1 MDRSTTPGSHLRGL
15 LPALL
20 IILTACQGT
29 GQDSRSGAGGAP
41 PAAPQEKKTAMN
53 WNEVLKYAR
62 NGSPTP
68 DRRVEKS
75 ADEWKKLLTPEQ
87 YAIARGKGT
96 ERAHTGEYCSSHEPG
111 VYACVCCKTVLFDS
125 RQKFESGTGWPSFT
139 TPAAPNVISYAEDG
153 SYSMERIEVLCSVC
167 DAHLGHVFP
176 DGPGETGLRYC
187 INSASLIRVK
197 SE

>member
-1 MDRSTTPGSHLRGL
+1 MLTTVKLGAQLRTL
-15 LPALL
+15 VPALL
-20 IILTACQGT
+20 IVVAACRGT
-29 GQDSRSGAGGAP
+29 GQDSRSGAGSAL
-41 PAAPQEKKTAMN
+41 PASQQEKKTEMS
-53 WNEVLKYAR
+53 WKDVLNYAA

-75 ADEWKKLLTPEQ
+75 ADEWKRLLTREQ

-125 RQKFESGTGWPSFT
+125 RQKFESGTGWPSFS
-139 TPAAPNVISYAEDG
+139 TPAAPNVISYAEDN
-153 SYSMERIEVLCSVC
+153 SYGMERIEVLCSVC

-187 INSASLIRVK
+187 VNSASLVRVK
-197 SE
+197 PE

>member
-1 MDRSTTPGSHLRGL
+1 M
-15 LPALL
+15 
-20 IILTACQGT
+20 
-29 GQDSRSGAGGAP
+29 
-41 PAAPQEKKTAMN
+41 EKKIAMN
-53 WNEVLKYAR
+53 WKEVLKYAR
-62 NGSPTP
+62 NGSPAP

-75 ADEWKKLLTPEQ
+75 AAEWKELLTPEQ

-96 ERAHTGEYCSSHEPG
+96 ERAYTGEYCSSHEPG

-139 TPAAPNVISYAEDG
+139 TPAAPNVISYVEDD
-153 SYSMERIEVLCSVC
+153 SYGMERIEVLCSVC

>member
-1 MDRSTTPGSHLRGL
+1 MLGSLFRTL
-15 LPALL
+15 VPALL
-20 IILTACQGT
+20 VIVTACQGT
-29 GQDSRSGAGGAP
+29 GQDSRSGAGNAP
-41 PAAPQEKKTAMN
+41 PTSPKEKKIAMN
-53 WNEVLKYAR
+53 WKEVLKYAR
-62 NGSPTP
+62 NGSPAP

-75 ADEWKKLLTPEQ
+75 AAEWKKLLTPEQ
-87 YAIARGKGT
+87 HAIARGKGT
-96 ERAHTGEYCSSHEPG
+96 ERAYTGEYCSSHEPG

-153 SYSMERIEVLCSVC
+153 SYGMERIEVLCSVC

>member
-1 MDRSTTPGSHLRGL
+1 MPTTVKLGAHLRTL
-15 LPALL
+15 IPALL
-20 IILTACQGT
+20 IVVTACRGT
-29 GQDSRSGAGGAP
+29 GQDSKTGAGSP
-41 PAAPQEKKTAMN
+41 PLAVQQEKKTEMS
-53 WNEVLKYAR
+53 WKDVLKYAR
-62 NGSPTP
+62 DGSPNP

-75 ADEWKKLLTPEQ
+75 ADEWKKLLTREQ
-87 YAIARGKGT
+87 YAIARERGT

-139 TPAAPNVISYAEDG
+139 EPAAPNVISYIEDN
-153 SYSMERIEVLCSVC
+153 SYGMERIEVLCSVC

-187 INSASLIRVK
+187 INSASLVRVK